1 MTNSN
6 NATPSTTSATD
17 EGTTALTA
25 IATTTLDRNDSRT
38 QQRQPPSILRRP
50 STDSSNKGPNKNSTR
65 KPRSVQVVRPGDEKE
80 KEKNQKK
87 NKVPDKIAKSIVTHL
102 KEDEHVQSQPE
113 ALKRYIETS
122 ALQLN
127 KLYNFTQAKT
137 AVRSK
142 FQNKD
147 FVPTSARIKTP
158 MKYSSNL
165 KDDKSMSELV
175 KEFEQIK
182 EEFKKKTTEVF
193 KKANEIEIESAIKNK
208 FKLSTSI
215 FLKIGEIMADYMKN
229 RNKNGIYS
237 AHISDTIVAARAFY
251 ACMDEVQSFK
261 RKLLCYLEIQEEKL
275 FAEIKE
281 QIPGTDL
288 NIRGLTEDDKS
299 LVEKV
304 STELLYIIP
313 PMSYDIQNKLDAQR
327 SILEEESR
335 VEAKVKSIQ
344 INEATEATFIAINA
358 EQSVSAPQLIQL
370 IREESKRARQE
381 EKRSLVEE
389 VKNDLVKKRWAAQK
403 MDEHKSP
410 KCPRTRRIPN
420 PRIR

>member
-1 MTNSN
+1 
-6 NATPSTTSATD
+6 
-17 EGTTALTA
+17 
-25 IATTTLDRNDSRT
+25 
-38 QQRQPPSILRRP
+38 
-50 STDSSNKGPNKNSTR
+50 
-65 KPRSVQVVRPGDEKE
+65 VHPGDEKE

-102 KEDEHVQSQPE
+102 KGDEHVQSQPE

-142 FQNKD
+142 FQDKN
-147 FVPTSARIKTP
+147 FVPSSARIKTP

-175 KEFEQIK
+175 TEFEQIK

-193 KKANEIEIESAIKNK
+193 RKANEIEIESAIKNK

-215 FLKIGEIMADYMKN
+215 FVKIGEIMADYMKN

-251 ACMDEVQSFK
+251 ACMDETPSFK
-261 RKLLCYLEIQEEKL
+261 RKLLSYLEIQEEKL
-275 FAEIKE
+275 FPEIKE

-288 NIRGLTEDDKS
+288 NTRGLTEDDKS

-313 PMSYDIQNKLDAQR
+313 PMSYEIQNKLDTLR
-327 SILEEESR
+327 SNLEEESQ
-335 VEAKVKSIQ
+335 VKAKVKSIQ
-344 INEATEATFIAINA
+344 INEATEVTFIAINT

-370 IREESKRARQE
+370 IREESKRARKE
-381 EKRSLVEE
+381 EIVASS
-389 VKNDLVKKRWAAQK
+389 KK
-403 MDEHKSP
+403 
-410 KCPRTRRIPN
+410 
-420 PRIR
+420 